1 MNPFQE
7 RKNNLLLLKSIKGQK
22 DAVIYDIMSKQR
34 EVTCEHCSKVFS
46 KEVMDEGLKVCPH
59 CGYHDKLGAWDR
71 IHALADPDTFQE
83 MDSTLKGVNPLN
95 FPGYSQKIKA
105 VKKATGLG
113 EAVVWGTCRI
123 KNTPAVVAVMDS
135 GFIMGSMGTAVGEK
149 ITRAV
154 EYATDHGL
162 GVVIFSASGG
172 ARMQEGMLSL
182 MQMAK
187 TAAALERHSS
197 QGLFYLS
204 VLTNPTTGGVTAS
217 FAFLGDIIL
226 AEPGALIGFAG
237 PRVIKE
243 TIKQDLPQGFQRS
256 EYLLEHGF
264 LDGITQRK
272 DMREEIGRLLAFHR
286 R

>member
-34 EVTCEHCSKVFS
+34 EVVCQRCAMVFS
-46 KEVMDEGLKVCPH
+46 QEIMDENLKVCPH
-59 CGYHDKLGAWDR
+59 CGNHGKIGVWQR
-71 IHALADPDTFQE
+71 IEALADAGSFQE
-83 MDSTLKGVNPLN
+83 MDKSLKGVNPLN

-123 KNTPAVVAVMDS
+123 KNIPAVVAVMDS

-154 EYATDHGL
+154 EYATCNGL
-162 GVVIFSASGG
+162 PVVIFSASGG

-197 QGLFYLS
+197 RGLFYLS

-243 TIKQDLPQGFQRS
+243 TIKQELPQGFQRS
-256 EYLLEHGF
+256 EYLLDHGF
-264 LDGITQRK
+264 LDGITSRK
-272 DMREEIGRLLAFHR
+272 DMREEVSRLLSFHR